1 MRTLTAGVLAALLVL
16 VPIAS
21 GVSSSIR
28 STDGSGNNARNP
40 TWGQAGTQYI
50 RLAPANYADGV
61 AKPVGGP
68 NTRYVSNRIFNDKSQ
83 NLFSENDVSQWGFVW
98 GQFMDHT
105 FGLRQ
110 EVGGED
116 ASIPFNSRDR
126 LEEFDNTLGVI
137 PFTRTPAA
145 PGTGVTTPRQQINT
159 VSSYI
164 DGSSVYG
171 DATDRL
177 EWLREGPVNRRLSD
191 NSGLLL
197 LDNGYLPRRD
207 ARGNAATAPEMAL
220 MGRLAA
226 TPGRAMV
233 AGDQRANENIALT
246 ATHTLFAREHNRIV
260 NALPR
265 FLSDETKF
273 QIARRVVGAEQQ
285 WITYNEFLPSLGIR
299 LSPYRGYNDRV
310 DATLSNE
317 FAVVG
322 YRAHSM
328 IHGELEPI
336 APAGTY
342 SPEQVEAFEDQ
353 GLEVE
358 DEDGVNV
365 VVVPLNLA
373 FGNPDLLPAIGL
385 GPVLRGIGGEPEYKN
400 DEQIDNQLRSTLFEI
415 PVSENPTCLDG
426 PTLPQ
431 CFKGVV
437 DLGAIDIE
445 RGRDHGMPSYNDLR
459 KTYGLAPKQSFTSIT
474 GEATDRFPLSDRRLS
489 RRDPVD
495 DPNSLDFVRLIDAD
509 GNQLPLGSEE
519 GAVVGIRRT
528 TLAARLRAIYG
539 SVGKLD
545 AFVGMVSER
554 HIAGTEFGE
563 LQAAIWK
570 KQFEALRDGDRF
582 FYANDPGLDLIRVA
596 YGIDYRMKLSQII
609 RMNSDA
615 QVADDVFHAPED

>member
-1 MRTLTAGVLAALLVL
+1 MLAALLVL

-21 GVSSSIR
+21 GVPSSSR
-28 STDGSGNNARNP
+28 AMDGSGNNAGNP
-40 TWGQAGTQYI
+40 SWGQAGTQYI
-50 RLAPANYADGV
+50 RVAPANYADGV
-61 AKPVGGP
+61 AKPVSGP
-68 NTRYVSNRIFNDKSQ
+68 NTRYISNRIFNDRAQ
-83 NLFSENDVSQWGFVW
+83 NLFSENNVSQWGFVW

-116 ASIPFNSRDR
+116 ASIAFNARDP
-126 LEEFDNTLGVI
+126 LEEFTNTLGVI

-145 PGTGVTTPRQQINT
+145 PGTGVTSARQQINT

-171 DATDRL
+171 DAPARL
-177 EWLREGPVNRRLSD
+177 EWLREGPYDGTLSD
-191 NSGLLL
+191 NGGRLL
-197 LDNGYLPRRD
+197 LDDGYLPRRD

-226 TPGRAMV
+226 TPSRAMV
-233 AGDQRANENIALT
+233 AGDTRANENIALT

-260 NALPR
+260 DALPR
-265 FLSDETKF
+265 RLSEETKF
-273 QIARRVVGAEQQ
+273 QIARRIVGAEQQ
-285 WITYNEFLPSLGIR
+285 FITYDEFLPALGVQ
-299 LSPYRGYNDRV
+299 LSPYQGYNDKL
-310 DATLSNE
+310 DPTLSNE

-328 IHGELEPI
+328 IHGELEPN
-336 APAGTY
+336 APTGTY
-342 SPEQVEAFEDQ
+342 SPEEVEALEEQ
-353 GLEVE
+353 GIELDDENGVSVLE
-358 DEDGVNV
+358 
-365 VVVPLNLA
+365 VPLNLA

-385 GPVLRGIGGEPEYKN
+385 GPVLRGIGSLPQYRN
-400 DEQIDNQLRSTLFEI
+400 DEMIDNQLRSTLFEI
-415 PVSENPTCLDG
+415 PVPGNPACLDG

-437 DLGAIDIE
+437 DLGAIDVE
-445 RGRDHGMPSYNDLR
+445 RGRDHGMPLYNAMR
-459 KTYGLAPKQSFTSIT
+459 AAYGLGPKPSFTSIT
-474 GEATDRFPLSDRRLS
+474 GEVTDRFPRSSRID
-489 RRDPVD
+489 RRDPID
-495 DPNSLDFVRLIDAD
+495 DPDSLDFVKILDAD
-509 GNQLPLGSEE
+509 GKRLPLGTEE

-528 TLAARLRAIYG
+528 TLAARLKAIYG
-539 SVGKLD
+539 NVASLD

-554 HIAGTEFGE
+554 HIADTEFGE
-563 LQAAIWK
+563 LQLAIWK

-582 FYANDPGLDLIRVA
+582 FYENDPELEAIRA
-596 YGIDYRMKLSQII
+596 NYGIDYRYTLAQII